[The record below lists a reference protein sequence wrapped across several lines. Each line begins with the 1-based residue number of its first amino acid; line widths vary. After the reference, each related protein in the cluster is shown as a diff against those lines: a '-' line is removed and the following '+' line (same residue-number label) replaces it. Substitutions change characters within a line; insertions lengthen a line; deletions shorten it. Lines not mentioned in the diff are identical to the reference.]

1 MSWYEIPGVDQ
12 DVAISTR
19 VRFARNIAGY
29 PFPSRLDAPRAKEII
44 GKAASVLEKNGFIKV
59 EFSDISRLMAESLVE
74 RRYVSPLFVKESL
87 PHALFLNEP
96 CNLAVM
102 VCEEDHLRIQCI
114 QPGLSLKDAY
124 EGAEKIEGLFDSA
137 FELSFE
143 ERLGYLTACPTNI
156 GTAMRASVMLALPVL
171 TEMGRLESAAKRLES
186 MGLILRGMFGEGSGA
201 MGGLYQV
208 SNRREPGVSE
218 SEILEQLSV
227 GVSMLLDAERG
238 ARESRYAADPDR
250 WIDACHRAE
259 GVLRHAHLLSASEL
273 LTLSGKL
280 RCGIALG
287 ILRDMRME
295 DLNRLLVEA
304 MPATLTLSA
313 DPHPKDERGRDIL
326 RAKTVRA
333 RLFGA

>member
-1 MSWYEIPGVDQ
+1 
-12 DVAISTR
+12 
-19 VRFARNIAGY
+19 
-29 PFPSRLDAPRAKEII
+29 
-44 GKAASVLEKNGFIKV
+44 
-59 EFSDISRLMAESLVE
+59 
-74 RRYVSPLFVKESL
+74 
-87 PHALFLNEP
+87 
-96 CNLAVM
+96 
-102 VCEEDHLRIQCI
+102 
-114 QPGLSLKDAY
+114 
-124 EGAEKIEGLFDSA
+124 
-137 FELSFE
+137 
-143 ERLGYLTACPTNI
+143 
-156 GTAMRASVMLALPVL
+156 
-171 TEMGRLESAAKRLES
+171 
-186 MGLILRGMFGEGSGA
+186 
-201 MGGLYQV
+201 
-208 SNRREPGVSE
+208 
-218 SEILEQLSV
+218 
-227 GVSMLLDAERG
+227 MLLDAERG